1 MPEAESSSGV
11 SLKVFPSTL
20 PKHIM
25 DNFFLPQS
33 PLTHWGFMALRHNLF
48 KVALK
53 QHECH
58 ITVNIKAYCWIFT
71 NTAWTFKWHAVCVWI
86 NNHFSCFVFVKQLWW
101 FYLIIRTVSKLAFQ
115 WGHTSGL
122 FASNPHHHQ
131 IYNPVSIP
139 QRIMS
144 FTKALCSSLCTE

>member
-20 PKHIM
+20 PKHM

-33 PLTHWGFMALRHNLF
+33 LLTCSLGLYGIKAQ
-48 KVALK
+48 VALK

-58 ITVNIKAYCWIFT
+58 ITVNIKAYRWIFT
-71 NTAWTFKWHAVCVWI
+71 NTTWTFEWHAVCVR
-86 NNHFSCFVFVKQLWW
+86 HLSGFVFVKQLWW
-101 FYLIIRTVSKLAFQ
+101 LYLIIRTVSKLAFQ
-115 WGHTSGL
+115 WGHMSGL
-122 FASNPHHHQ
+122 FASNPHHQQ

-144 FTKALCSSLCTE
+144 FTKALCSSLCTK